1 EITKGYVP
9 ENTKK
14 STASAIRVF
23 NEWKFSREDEQLP
36 GNLLTDGNPEQLNYW
51 IPRFVNEARESDRQP
66 YPPRTINQ
74 LLAGIQRHMLTEN
87 HLLPKFVDRSN
98 AIFRPIYNAC
108 DAVFYDLHKSGVE
121 TSIQHANLITEEES
135 LLWERGILGTE
146 SPKALLRAVFFYVGK
161 RFCLRGGE
169 EQRRLWPLPV
179 CLIV

>member
-1 EITKGYVP
+1 MAEAKECEDEERPFKRFKKATNDEEFQEITKGYVP

-23 NEWKFSREDEQLP
+23 NEWKFSREDEQPP

-87 HLLPKFVDRSN
+87 HLLPKFST
-98 AIFRPIYNAC
+98 Y
-108 DAVFYDLHKSGVE
+108 S
-121 TSIQHANLITEEES
+121 
-135 LLWERGILGTE
+135 
-146 SPKALLRAVFFYVGK
+146 
-161 RFCLRGGE
+161 
-169 EQRRLWPLPV
+169 
-179 CLIV
+179 